1 MGKVGLLLAFII
13 ASLTVSCATTAR
25 YTLENR
31 FQAIGIPEGTATC
44 MVDDLD
50 ESLSDDDMTDLA
62 KYTLRISR
70 ASSTMAAIQELLK
83 IDNPRA
89 VTAIGKAG
97 FSCVTGFLR

>member
-1 MGKVGLLLAFII
+1 MGKTRLLSMLLI
-13 ASLTVSCATTAR
+13 ACLTTSCATTAR

-50 ESLSDDDMTDLA
+50 ESLSDNDMTDLA

-70 ASSTMAAIQELLK
+70 ASSTMGAIQELLK

-97 FSCVTGFLR
+97 FTCVTGFLR